1 MKKKDSTGLGMTIP
15 KRMRIAGMTF
25 YLRNGQVV
33 GRESST
39 HEKRSNTLPQ
49 FIQRQK
55 LRHATALWKML
66 KFCDVMFTE
75 RRTACQNF
83 SSLASQLPVVFVPDN
98 GIMNQASF
106 LMPGIPMSD
115 GILPMVKQELGEVDG
130 MPALLTDLKESDRTH
145 HAKLRLYTAVQ
156 AIENKVLPRVRFS
169 MREVSWWDIAVVD
182 GRLALVG
189 EEFADEMKGW
199 ALVKVI
205 EDRCSSQTIV
215 TRCTLYQQY
224 TTEEA
229 LERAADSYGGLTETP
244 FLSAR

>member
-15 KRMRIAGMTF
+15 RRMRLAGMTF
-25 YLRNGQVV
+25 YLRNGQLV
-33 GRESST
+33 GRASST

-55 LRHATALWKML
+55 MRHTTALWKML
-66 KFCDVMFTE
+66 RFCDVMFTE
-75 RRTACQNF
+75 RRTAYQNF
-83 SSLASQLPVVFVPDN
+83 ASLANQLPVVYVTKGLMD
-98 GIMNQASF
+98 QSSL

-115 GILPMVKQELGEVDG
+115 GILAMVKQELGEVDG
-130 MPALLTDLKESDRTH
+130 TPALLTDLKESDRTH
-145 HAKLRLYTAVQ
+145 HAQLRLYTAVQ
-156 AIENKVLPRVRFS
+156 KLENEMPRVRFS
-169 MREVSWWDIAVVD
+169 MREVSWWDMTVVD

-205 EDRCSSQTIV
+205 DNRCSQQTIV

-224 TTEEA
+224 TTDEA
-229 LERAADSYGGLTETP
+229 LEVAADSYGGLTETP
-244 FLSAR
+244 YLSPR